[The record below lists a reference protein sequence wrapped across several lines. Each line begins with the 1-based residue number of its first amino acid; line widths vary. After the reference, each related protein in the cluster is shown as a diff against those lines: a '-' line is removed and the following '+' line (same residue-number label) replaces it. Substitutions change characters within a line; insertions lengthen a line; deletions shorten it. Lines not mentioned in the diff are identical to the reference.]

1 MKRKLIISS
10 WLLVL
15 LTLITAC
22 ASQTP
27 NQPAAPLETSSVAIP
42 VLSGESQPSGEAYP
56 SPAEALQPTALG
68 AEPYPAPA
76 SPIVPPPQAG
86 PAYPAPGELVP
97 EGQGGG
103 ETLRMAVLPIVD
115 NLPMVIAQREGIFA
129 KYGLQVEFIPVASA
143 AERDQVIVA
152 GQADGMINDIIS
164 TLLYNKDSIQVQIVR
179 FARVA
184 TPEAAQYHLVVSA
197 SSGINETSQ
206 LKGVPIGI
214 SQGTIIEYIT
224 DRLLEREG
232 FQPSEIQKIAVP
244 KIPDRLALLSSGE
257 LKAATLPDPFS
268 YLAVQQGGRFLLQD
282 SKYPEYSH
290 STYAFRKAVIDQK
303 PQAIRAFLAAIEEAV
318 VQINLSPTQYANLLV
333 EEKLIPAPL
342 AGSYQTPPFP
352 PKSIPAEQLWND
364 VLAWAT
370 TKGIVAGMVSYTDSV
385 NGAFL
390 P

>member
-1 MKRKLIISS
+1 MKKIHLIL
-10 WLLVL
+10 WLFAFLVCVP
-15 LTLITAC
+15 AC
-22 ASQTP
+22 APQTD
-27 NQPAAPLETSSVAIP
+27 NQSPAAAETRSVAIP
-42 VLSGESQPSGEAYP
+42 VLSGEGQPANEAYP
-56 SPAEALQPTALG
+56 APAEVIQPTPAG
-68 AEPYPAPA
+68 EQPYPAPESA
-76 SPIVPPPQAG
+76 PVSPPSSTG
-86 PAYPAPGELVP
+86 AYPAPSEAASP
-97 EGQGGG
+97 ISGGG
-103 ETLRMAVLPIVD
+103 ETLRIALLPIVD
-115 NLPMVIAQREGIFA
+115 SLPMMVAQREGLFA
-129 KYGLQVEFIPVASA
+129 KYGVQVEFIPVVSA
-143 AERDQVIVA
+143 AERDQVIMA
-152 GQADGMINDIIS
+152 GQADGMINDLIS
-164 TLLYNKDSIQVQIVR
+164 TLLYNKESNQVQVVR

-184 TPEAAQYHLVVSA
+184 TPNSAQYHVVVSA
-197 SSGINETSQ
+197 TSGINAVNQ
-206 LKGVPIGI
+206 LSGVPIGI

-232 FQPSEIQKIAVP
+232 LSAQEIQKIAVP

-282 SKYPEYSH
+282 SKYPEYGH

-318 VQINLSPTQYANLLV
+318 GKITLSPDQYVSVLV

-352 PKSIPAEQLWND
+352 PRGIPDERLWND

-370 TKGIVAGMVSYTDSV
+370 AKGMISGTASYTDSV
-385 NGAFL
+385 NGALL

>member
-1 MKRKLIISS
+1 MKNKLSAFC
-10 WLLVL
+10 LLFVL

-22 ASQTP
+22 A
-27 NQPAAPLETSSVAIP
+27 PAATSQPPAAAETSSVAIP
-42 VLSGESQPSGEAYP
+42 MLAGENQPSGEAYP
-56 SPAEALQPTALG
+56 NPMQPVPPTPPAEQ
-68 AEPYPAPA
+68 PYPAPS
-76 SPIVPPPQAG
+76 SPVVPPEPSG
-86 PAYPAPGELVP
+86 SAYPAPGETAPLV
-97 EGQGGG
+97 QGGG
-103 ETLRMAVLPIVD
+103 ETLRIAVLPIVD
-115 NLPMVIAQREGIFA
+115 NLPMIVAQREGLFA
-129 KYGLQVEFIPVASA
+129 KYGVQVEFIPVASA
-143 AERDQVIVA
+143 AERDQVIMA
-152 GQADGMINDIIS
+152 GQADGMINEIIS
-164 TLLYNKDSIQVQIVR
+164 TLLYNKDGIQVQIVR
-179 FARVA
+179 FARLA
-184 TPEAAQYHLVVSA
+184 TPQSAQYHLVVSSA
-197 SSGINETSQ
+197 SGITELSQ

-232 FQPSEIQKIAVP
+232 FQPQEIQKIAVP

-282 SKYPEYSH
+282 SKYPEYGH

-303 PQAIRAFLAAIEEAV
+303 PQAVRAFLAAIEEAV
-318 VQINLSPTQYANLLV
+318 LQINLSPAQYSGVLV

-352 PKSIPAEQLWND
+352 PKSIPDERLWND

-370 TKGIVAGMVSYTDSV
+370 AKGVVTTAVSYADSV
-385 NGAFL
+385 SSAFL